1 MKKIYSILFVVF
13 ALSSCVDLEEDLY
26 DRLPKDV
33 YPENEIQGAL
43 ITGPIYEPLR
53 EFLDWGGW
61 WFCQEVPSDELVFP
75 TRHTDWDDGGKWRV
89 LHQHTWTNTTEAINS
104 MWSRYYK
111 GIGEA
116 NQLLEQLGEAA
127 DEAGAATIAKI
138 RIMRAYYYYLLIDNY
153 GDVPYVTSFADA
165 EEQPSATDRA
175 VIWESIVDEVE
186 ESIPHLTT
194 SASKNAVTRGM
205 AYSLLAKLYLNAEVY
220 TGTADNNYWVKA
232 QAACDY
238 IIDSLNYILESDP
251 LAPFITENQNSPENI
266 FTIPFDEDT
275 YQGFN
280 LHMRTLH
287 YQSNLTFDMTAG
299 PWNGCAAMYDFYN
312 SYEDGDLR
320 KANGFL
326 VGPQKTIDGVQI
338 IDEVAGA
345 PLSFDPY
352 IPALVM
358 DLSYTYEQ
366 IRMSGAR
373 VVKFEIA
380 IGAKANLSN
389 DFPLFR
395 LADIYLMRAEAQM
408 RQNGW
413 VPDSRSLS
421 LVNEIRS
428 RANAEEWAIG
438 DLTKASLL
446 AERGREMFFE
456 GHRRQDL
463 IRFGEFNKAWWEK
476 DASSPDRNT
485 FPIPQWVLDA
495 NPNLSN

>member
-1 MKKIYSILFVVF
+1 MKKIVSLIFTAV
-13 ALSSCVDLEEDLY
+13 ALSSCVDLDEELY
-26 DRLPKDV
+26 DRLPKDI

-53 EFLDWGGW
+53 DFLDWGGW
-61 WFCQEVPSDELVFP
+61 WFCQEVPSDEIVFP

-104 MWSRYYK
+104 MWSRYYQ
-111 GIGEA
+111 GVGEA
-116 NQLLEQLGEAA
+116 NQLLEGLGEAT
-127 DEAGAATIAKI
+127 DDAGAATIAKI
-138 RIMRAYYYYLLIDNY
+138 KIMRAYYYYLLIDNY
-153 GDVPYVTSFADA
+153 GDVPYVTSFSTAD
-165 EEQPSATDRA
+165 EQPSATPRA
-175 VIWESIVDEVE
+175 DIWESVVEEVE
-186 ESIPHLTT
+186 ESIPALTE
-194 SASKNAVTRGM
+194 SAAKNAVSRGM

-220 TGTADNNYWVKA
+220 TGTSDNSYWEKA

-238 IIDSLNYILESDP
+238 IIDSLNYVLESDP

-266 FTIPFDEDT
+266 FTIPYDEDT

-287 YQSNLTFDMTAG
+287 YQHNLTFDMTAG
-299 PWNGCAAMYDFYN
+299 PWNGCAATNDFYN
-312 SYEDGDLR
+312 SYEDGDIR
-320 KANGFL
+320 KENGFL
-326 VGPQKTIDGVQI
+326 VGPQYTINGAAI
-338 IDEVAGA
+338 FDEVASTNLDIN
-345 PLSFDPY
+345 PE

-373 VVKFEIA
+373 VSKFEIA
-380 IGAKANLSN
+380 VGAKDNLSN

-413 VPDSRSLS
+413 VPDNQSLS

-428 RANAEEWAIG
+428 RANVDDWDAGE
-438 DLTKASLL
+438 LTEASLL

-463 IRFGEFNKAWWEK
+463 IRFGEFNDAWWEK
-476 DASSPDRNT
+476 DASSEERNT